1 MQTDSVP
8 HSETPSDPE
17 LKVLLHVSEKS
28 DARQRD
34 IAQAVG
40 VSLGLTNA
48 IVKRLV
54 KKGLLTASRVNGK
67 RLAYAVTPDGTHEIA
82 RRTYRYLRRTIGHVV
97 RYKEAVD
104 AQVLAAKTRG
114 ARVVVL
120 IGKSDV
126 SFIVEY
132 AALRHG
138 LDFKVLKPREADTLE
153 PDATGRNEATP
164 CVFFG
169 EKEKHGTHGGVYLA
183 ELLGRGK

>member
-1 MQTDSVP
+1 MPFNPVFD
-8 HSETPSDPE
+8 SETPPDPE
-17 LKVLLHVSEKS
+17 LEVLLHVSGER

-48 IVKRLV
+48 ILKRLA
-54 KKGLLTASRVNGK
+54 KKGLLTVNRVNGK

-97 RYKEAVD
+97 RYKDAVD
-104 AQVLAAKTRG
+104 AHVLAAKTRG
-114 ARVVVL
+114 ATVVVL
-120 IGKSDV
+120 IGKSDI

-138 LDFKVLKPREADTLE
+138 LEFKTGKSHEAAE
-153 PDATGRNEATP
+153 AKGGSDASSTHP
-164 CVFFG
+164 MCVFFG
-169 EKEKHGTHGGVYLA
+169 ERETHGARDGVYLA
-183 ELLGRGK
+183 ELLGRK